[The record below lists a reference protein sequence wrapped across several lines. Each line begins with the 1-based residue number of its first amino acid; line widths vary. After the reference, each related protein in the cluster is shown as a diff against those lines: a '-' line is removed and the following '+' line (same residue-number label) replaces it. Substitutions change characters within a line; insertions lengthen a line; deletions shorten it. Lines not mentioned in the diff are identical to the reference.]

1 VTDAAAQ
8 ARERGERAPWWAR
21 FGALALIGTLIFCG
35 VNAIEEWP
43 FTGWRL
49 YSNTK
54 GPTAGS
60 YFAYWV
66 APGGSEHVVDYQR
79 LPDAYSRAPYL
90 LEKLDRVDPDEREQ
104 LCEALAGA
112 ERGEGRPVASIRIYW
127 ERYRVSIVDGERHK
141 DRIERELRW
150 TCARADRGRRA

>member
-1 VTDAAAQ
+1 VPWF
-8 ARERGERAPWWAR
+8 ARVGVV
-21 FGALALIGTLIFCG
+21 ALISCLVYFG

-60 YFAYWV
+60 YFAYRV
-66 APGGSEHVVDYQR
+66 APDGEHVVDYQR

-90 LEKLDRVDPDEREQ
+90 LEKLDRRSEQHREEV
-104 LCEALAGA
+104 CAALAEG
-112 ERGEGRPVASIRIYW
+112 ERGEGRTVTAINIYW
-127 ERYRVSIVDGERHK
+127 ERYQVRIVDGERRK
-141 DRIERELRW
+141 DRIERELTW
-150 TCARADRGRRA
+150 TCAESERQG